1 MAVGGLAWQVRRGFG
16 LLAWIE
22 ALPRAL
28 HFDAL
33 WPTSLGGF
41 EGNFWYVVPVL
52 ATLALVGGVVVY
64 FASEKH

>member
-1 MAVGGLAWQVRRGFG
+1 VGGLAWQVRRGFG